1 MAIVGDCLQPHSPG
15 QILIQQTILI
25 YTMTTIF
32 IIIAVWL
39 CISILS
45 KKCLKKHPLY
55 GRFDLS
61 LALPKTMIL
70 FSCLCLLLAAF
81 ASGIV
86 YEIDSYR
93 DLSKWGGM
101 MRSAAEVVSGIVE
114 EGGSLPTWER
124 APEVQQWIDN
134 IDNEYLKAIFS
145 LVVCIV
151 AYIVYVWGMFN
162 FSKKILWIGII
173 VEGACVVCAL
183 KAGITAMAH
192 FIVGATSGIF
202 NPYTGDMSDSIM
214 IPFFTITSTIFVI
227 MLILS
232 HKKRISEIV
241 AMSNAQM
248 QDQNITKNPNQQPI
262 TTTKIENGNSQTKC
276 CPFCGKEILAVA
288 RKCRYCGEWLP
299 IEETKKQD
307 AICEDIHVEVKK
319 TPILYS
325 LIIPLATLLILSI
338 GLLVF
343 HVNYVF
349 TDYWVEEE
357 LIILPIIGVAIIG
370 LVIYYSILY
379 KVKSGDIF
387 KKLKNPNVIGI
398 SCFALLVIIAVS
410 YVFVTADSGNN
421 PAKQKQ
427 ETQMED
433 NSMTSDDE
441 ERDTVAVEAAD
452 PDETVEEEI
461 SNDLSSKEAS
471 VKKWVEKVYANVFSN
486 RKGLRKGTFKCDYF
500 SEELNMWI
508 ESIEEYDRE
517 HHQGEYGFFTEDIWT
532 KSQDPSDNISASV
545 KSVRFETD
553 YMDNEYAEVVVC
565 ISDYGND
572 KTVYLRL
579 YPDGDSWIIGD
590 YDGMLNNMKSYLAQ
604 QS

>member
-1 MAIVGDCLQPHSPG
+1 MDEYQIKANSLFEDGEYEEAISTMALSASISAEDYKKFVAQCNSFMTEQYNV
-15 QILIQQTILI
+15 LIEQAIQDDDYNEL
-25 YTMTTIF
+25 
-32 IIIAVWL
+32 V
-39 CISILS
+39 
-45 KKCLKKHPLY
+45 
-55 GRFDLS
+55 
-61 LALPKTMIL
+61 ALH
-70 FSCLCLLLAAF
+70 
-81 ASGIV
+81 
-86 YEIDSYR
+86 E
-93 DLSKWGGM
+93 
-101 MRSAAEVVSGIVE
+101 
-114 EGGSLPTWER
+114 
-124 APEVQQWIDN
+124 
-134 IDNEYLKAIFS
+134 
-145 LVVCIV
+145 
-151 AYIVYVWGMFN
+151 AY
-162 FSKKILWIGII
+162 
-173 VEGACVVCAL
+173 
-183 KAGITAMAH
+183 
-192 FIVGATSGIF
+192 
-202 NPYTGDMSDSIM
+202 
-214 IPFFTITSTIFVI
+214 
-227 MLILS
+227 
-232 HKKRISEIV
+232 KKRFGENE
-241 AMSNAQM
+241 A
-248 QDQNITKNPNQQPI
+248 
-262 TTTKIENGNSQTKC
+262 IEGLVSDGLKRVKVPSLHG
-276 CPFCGKEILAVA
+276 CPFCGEMISDEAKTCPYCGENVEEFFSALYKEKKAKATKDAKDTSSKKEILV
-288 RKCRYCGEWLP
+288 G
-299 IEETKKQD
+299 
-307 AICEDIHVEVKK
+307 VKK

-387 KKLKNPNVIGI
+387 KKLKSPNVIGI
-398 SCFALLVIIAVS
+398 ACFALLVIIAVS

-421 PAKQKQ
+421 PAKPKQ

-545 KSVRFETD
+545 ESVRFETD